1 MPSRLTALEPGH
13 RAAPFEPERTGIVL
27 LMAAFSIMSYFD
39 RIIMSVAGPLVMREM
54 RLSETQMGAIYSAFT
69 FSYGILMIPGGRLAD
84 HFGPRRVLTVMGLGA
99 AAFTGLTALGG
110 RPLFGIWLGVFPS
123 FLIIR
128 LGLGVVTAPLY
139 PSCAIMNSRWTPIA
153 QRARVWGWVASGTG
167 IGGALAPLL
176 FAWMTD
182 QYGWRKSFVVSA
194 AVTGALG
201 AIWYFYARD
210 FPPVAHTPVMTSTK
224 IRTPWRSLF
233 MHRPLILLTLSYLTT
248 SYFEYIF
255 FYWLFYYF
263 AQIRHASSRESAISS
278 AVIWTAWAIMTPI
291 GGWISDRLVVRL
303 GVKNGRR
310 LVPALGLTAA
320 GILLIAAINV
330 TTPVAMVVLLFL
342 TLGLAAATDGPYWV
356 SAGDLGGKHV
366 GAAAGILNTGG
377 NVGGF
382 LAPIMTPFL
391 AARLGWSWALYAG
404 SLIVLIGAVLWLF
417 IDGTRAVSG
426 GEAVPA
432 ERHL

>member
-1 MPSRLTALEPGH
+1 MPSRLPALGPGH
-13 RAAPFEPERTGIVL
+13 HVVPFEPERTGIVL
-27 LMAAFSIMSYFD
+27 LMVAFSIMSYFD

-69 FSYGILMIPGGRLAD
+69 FSYGILMMPGGRLAD
-84 HFGPRRVLTVMGLGA
+84 RFGPRRVLTAMALGA

-123 FLIIR
+123 FLMIR
-128 LGLGVVTAPLY
+128 LGLGVATAPLY
-139 PSCAIMNSRWTPIA
+139 PSCAIMNSRWTPSA
-153 QRARVWGWVASGTG
+153 QRARVWGWIASGTG

-176 FAWMTD
+176 FAWMTE

-210 FPPVAHTPVMTSTK
+210 FPPAGQGSTMTGAK
-224 IRTPWRSLF
+224 VRTPWRDMF
-233 MHRPLILLTLSYLTT
+233 THRPLILLTLSYLTT
-248 SYFEYIF
+248 NYFEYIF

-278 AVIWTAWAIMTPI
+278 AVIWTSWAIMTPM
-291 GGWISDRLVVRL
+291 GGWISDRLVARL

-320 GILLIAAINV
+320 GILLVAAINV
-330 TTPVAMVVLLFL
+330 PAPVPMVVLLFL
-342 TLGLAAATDGPYWV
+342 TLGFAAATDGPYWV

-382 LAPIMTPFL
+382 LAPIMTPFA

-404 SLIVLIGAVLWLF
+404 SLVVVIGAVLWLF
-417 IDGTRAVSG
+417 IDVTNVVSG
-426 GEAVPA
+426 EEAAQVD
-432 ERHL
+432 RR

>member
-1 MPSRLTALEPGH
+1 MPTPLPAVEPGH
-13 RAAPFEPERTGIVL
+13 HAGPFEPARAGIVL
-27 LMAAFSIMSYFD
+27 LMVAFSIMSYFD

-54 RLSETQMGAIYSAFT
+54 RLSETQMGAIYSAFI

-84 HFGPRRVLTVMGLGA
+84 RFGPRRILTVMGLGA
-99 AAFTGLTALGG
+99 AAFTALTALGG

-123 FLIIR
+123 FLMIR

-139 PSCAIMNSRWTPIA
+139 PSCAIMNSRWTPSA

-176 FAWMTD
+176 FAWMTE

-194 AVTGALG
+194 VVTGALG
-201 AIWYFYARD
+201 AIWYLYARD
-210 FPPVAHTPVMTSTK
+210 FPIGADAPTVTGPKV
-224 IRTPWRSLF
+224 RTPWRRMF
-233 MHRPLILLTLSYLTT
+233 THRHLILLTVSYLTT
-248 SYFEYIF
+248 NYFEYIF
-255 FYWLFYYF
+255 FYWLYYYF
-263 AQIRHASSRESAISS
+263 GQIRHASNRESAISS
-278 AVIWTAWAIMTPI
+278 AVVWTAWAIMTPV
-291 GGWISDRLVVRL
+291 GGWISDRLVARL

-310 LVPALGLTAA
+310 LVPVLGLAAA

-330 TTPVAMVVLLFL
+330 TAPVSMVVLLFL

-382 LAPIMTPFL
+382 LAPILTPFA

-404 SLIVLIGAVLWLF
+404 SLVVAIGAVLWFF
-417 IDGTRAVSG
+417 IDVTEVVP
-426 GEAVPA
+426 GEVDV
-432 ERHL
+432 